1 MYKSYKCC
9 YNIVYM
15 SEVNS
20 NNKKNKEL
28 DPNNKERNLQ
38 EYNSDDKES
47 KIQNERNQSKIQQEH
62 KHTHNDN
69 CSCGQ

>member
-1 MYKSYKCC
+1 
-9 YNIVYM
+9 M

-20 NNKKNKEL
+20 TNKKNKEL

-38 EYNSDDKES
+38 EYNSVYDRES
-47 KIQNERNQSKIQQEH
+47 ESQNEQNQSKKQTEH
-62 KHTHNDN
+62 EHVHDDS

>member
-1 MYKSYKCC
+1 
-9 YNIVYM
+9 M
-15 SEVNS
+15 SEDDS

-38 EYNSDDKES
+38 EYNSNDTDSES
-47 KIQNERNQSKIQQEH
+47 QKGQNQSQKQHIH
-62 KHTHNDN
+62 DDS